1 MQKLNYT
8 QVSNSTLVDVR
19 SQTDFQASH
28 AKGSLNLTPSNVSKY
43 GLNFLATDQA
53 ITFVAGDDKPET
65 LSELTDNA
73 KAIGLTNVQGY
84 VLFADLPAD
93 ALQSIGTI
101 SAEDFLALTIND
113 RFTLLDLRQAAE
125 ITRPAPEKNLINLPI
140 EELAKD
146 YTKLEEKQTIYT
158 LCGSGGRA
166 TTAASFLSEKGY
178 QPIVI
183 EGGMKAVQALNK

>member
-1 MQKLNYT
+1 MQKLSDT
-8 QVSNSTLVDVR
+8 QVSHSTLVDVR
-19 SQTDFQASH
+19 SQTDFQAGH

-53 ITFVAGDDKPET
+53 ITFVIGDDSPEALT
-65 LSELTDNA
+65 ELTDNT

-93 ALQSIGTI
+93 ALQSIETI
-101 SAEDFLALTIND
+101 SAEDFLALPTDD

-125 ITRPAPEKNLINLPI
+125 ITRPAPEKNLSNIPI

-166 TTAASFLSEKGY
+166 TAAASFLNENGY
-178 QPIVI
+178 QSIVI
-183 EGGMKAVQALNK
+183 EGGMKAVQALY

>member
-1 MQKLNYT
+1 MLKLSDT
-8 QVSNSTLVDVR
+8 QVSHSTLVDVR
-19 SQTDFQASH
+19 SQTDFQAGH

-53 ITFVAGDDKPET
+53 ITFVIGDDSPEALT
-65 LSELTDNA
+65 ELTDNT

-84 VLFADLPAD
+84 VLFTDLPAD
-93 ALQSIGTI
+93 ALQTIETI
-101 SAEDFLALTIND
+101 SAEDFLALPTDD

-125 ITRPAPEKNLINLPI
+125 ITRPAPEKNLINIPI
-140 EELAKD
+140 EELATD
-146 YTKLEEKQTIYT
+146 YTKLGEKQTIYT

-166 TTAASFLSEKGY
+166 TAAASFLSEKGY

-183 EGGMKAVQALNK
+183 EGGMKAVQALN